1 MIDWSFYTFLEVMFY
16 SAPVDAV
23 VFFLVWS
30 LKKNQGKLNAMAE
43 MTPDISKEDREEM
56 KAYAEEQIQIIAE
69 KRREERAR
77 RVYFLE
83 GKP

>member
-56 KAYAEEQIQIIAE
+56 KAYAEEQVKVIAD
-69 KRREERAR
+69 RRRGERAG